1 MIRSVRYKLFNVLK
15 SILATYGFVLIPW
28 KYGSVQRPL
37 PNLEEDEEYLPDDT
51 QQLLK
56 MIENYKKLPAEL
68 TNSSVWSWNNGGMGS
83 KISKQFRGDRVYV
96 WQLKGIDIPELRY
109 LTSTYYQLFN
119 DTMGLLNKFKDDSLF
134 GNNLFEI
141 AGRKISREVLDS
153 TNEINFLE
161 RHLKIS
167 QIAGLKVLDI
177 GAGYGR
183 LAHRLSEALPN
194 LNKYYCSDGI
204 PVSSFICD
212 FYLRFR
218 KVSNAEVIEMPFIMD
233 KLKNQG
239 IDLAINI
246 HSFSECSLASINWWI
261 ERVKE
266 LGIRYLMIVPN
277 AYQEGGSKLLTN
289 KREDFSGL
297 INKHGFRLRIKEPKY
312 LDPLMQ
318 RLGLYP
324 TYYYLFEK

>member
-1 MIRSVRYKLFNVLK
+1 
-15 SILATYGFVLIPW
+15 
-28 KYGSVQRPL
+28 
-37 PNLEEDEEYLPDDT
+37 
-51 QQLLK
+51 
-56 MIENYKKLPAEL
+56 
-68 TNSSVWSWNNGGMGS
+68 
-83 KISKQFRGDRVYV
+83 
-96 WQLKGIDIPELRY
+96 
-109 LTSTYYQLFN
+109 
-119 DTMGLLNKFKDDSLF
+119 
-134 GNNLFEI
+134 
-141 AGRKISREVLDS
+141 
-153 TNEINFLE
+153 
-161 RHLKIS
+161 
-167 QIAGLKVLDI
+167 
-177 GAGYGR
+177 
-183 LAHRLSEALPN
+183 
-194 LNKYYCSDGI
+194 
-204 PVSSFICD
+204 
-212 FYLRFR
+212 
-218 KVSNAEVIEMPFIMD
+218 MPFIMD